1 MGNLFRKEA
10 VDNYKEQLSIDK
22 QIKKLSFSTGILILI
37 FVLGLLFTAV
47 WFVFGNTVNTVNVTG
62 VVFPSDGIENVNA
75 LTPGIVS
82 EIMVDVGD
90 EIKTGDTIAI
100 IPDEDILKSIDEA
113 ISNNADKKYIDEL
126 RQRYYDSSFIVSK
139 TDGKVL
145 SVCDDESYVREGEVI
160 ASIAA
165 SKKDENQRQILA
177 FIPTSQKNNISEG
190 CAVQVSPNYAPREK
204 YGYINGYVADI
215 GDSVVTKSDAQ
226 MNFNIYNIPNI
237 IDEDETYISV
247 HINLLSDENTESGLN
262 WSKTNS
268 GYIDVETGT
277 VCSSS
282 IVISKQPPYKW
293 LLGGGE

>member
-22 QIKKLSFSTGILILI
+22 QIKKLSFSTGIFISI

-113 ISNNADKKYIDEL
+113 ISNNADKKHID
-126 RQRYYDSSFIVSK
+126 
-139 TDGKVL
+139 
-145 SVCDDESYVREGEVI
+145 
-160 ASIAA
+160 
-165 SKKDENQRQILA
+165 
-177 FIPTSQKNNISEG
+177 
-190 CAVQVSPNYAPREK
+190 
-204 YGYINGYVADI
+204 
-215 GDSVVTKSDAQ
+215 
-226 MNFNIYNIPNI
+226 
-237 IDEDETYISV
+237 
-247 HINLLSDENTESGLN
+247 
-262 WSKTNS
+262 
-268 GYIDVETGT
+268 
-277 VCSSS
+277 
-282 IVISKQPPYKW
+282 
-293 LLGGGE
+293 